1 MEILDEAVFELFTQ
15 LEGYLRGDSRF
26 FVYDA
31 QALSA
36 IGMFLYFGIKAFGL
50 MSGDDKWEIMPLLR
64 PFALTLVI
72 VFWSQFISVLEYPF
86 HVFEARTEALYDSKN
101 DEVSLLMI
109 ERNKI
114 ITEYAKKLTEVSQDV
129 EDADAEDSD
138 GIMGMIGIDV
148 DDLIQEA
155 KSLYLVVLSKLKYV
169 IEQAI
174 NFIVL
179 ALFQVCVYIIYFLQM
194 FFKHVLIILGP
205 LAFAISIIP
214 AFKDSYTTWIG
225 RFISIALYSTIAR
238 IVLIS
243 AMTFVKYALNYEIQ
257 VYEKLMADENA
268 FILYAT
274 TSNSVQSSYVVAL
287 LTGAAAML
295 SVPVISTWI
304 VNTSGVG
311 QAVGKMAKG
320 GVSALNMAAAPVK
333 KAITKKS

>member
-1 MEILDEAVFELFTQ
+1 MEILDEAVFELFRQ

-31 QALSA
+31 QAISA

-50 MSGDDKWEIMPLLR
+50 MSGDEKWEIMPLLR

-72 VFWSQFISVLEYPF
+72 VFWSQFIQVLEYPF
-86 HVFEARTEALYDSKN
+86 HVFEARTEALYDDGN
-101 DEVSLLMI
+101 EEITLLMI
-109 ERNKI
+109 EKNKL
-114 ITEYAKKLTEVSQDV
+114 ITEYAKKLTEVASDI
-129 EDADAEDSD
+129 ENTDDADSD
-138 GIMGMIGIDV
+138 GIMAWLGLDMDSLV
-148 DDLIQEA
+148 SEA
-155 KSLYLVVLSKLKYV
+155 KSLYVLVMSKV
-169 IEQAI
+169 QMAIENII
-174 NFIVL
+174 NWIVL
-179 ALFQVCVYIIYFLQM
+179 AIFQVCVYIIFFLQM

-225 RFISIALYSTIAR
+225 RFISIALYSTVAR
-238 IVLIS
+238 IVLIT

-257 VYEKLMADENA
+257 VYEKILVDENA
-268 FILYAT
+268 FILFAT
-274 TSNSVQSSYVVAL
+274 TQGTTSTAYIVAL

-295 SVPVISTWI
+295 TVPVVSTWI

-320 GVSALNMAAAPVK
+320 GLTIASGGKV
-333 KAITKKS
+333 